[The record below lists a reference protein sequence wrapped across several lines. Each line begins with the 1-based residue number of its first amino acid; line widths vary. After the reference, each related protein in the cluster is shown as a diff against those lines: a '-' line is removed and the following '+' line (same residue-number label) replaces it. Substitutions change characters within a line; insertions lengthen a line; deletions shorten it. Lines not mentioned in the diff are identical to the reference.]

1 MLPAHLAE
9 NIRRQVLYYLQSTFD
24 FRDKE
29 VNQAF
34 EEFIE
39 DPERGIFKG
48 AWVQLRRPFRP
59 AADSYKPPFD
69 LTVPFHP
76 FVHQSRAWRKLTS
89 KNHKPE
95 ATLVTTGTGSGKT
108 ECLFNSTVKR
118 TLGYTQREIVCSWY

>member
-29 VNQAF
+29 VNDAF
-34 EEFIE
+34 EKFLE

-59 AADSYKPPFD
+59 AHDGYTPHFD

-76 FVHQSRAWRKLTS
+76 FVHQSRAWRRLSS
-89 KNHKPE
+89 KNHKP
-95 ATLVTTGTGSGKT
+95 
-108 ECLFNSTVKR
+108 
-118 TLGYTQREIVCSWY
+118 